1 MESKKKNTVKRRIF
15 WSNTWMVCVTLLLFF
30 LINFGVVK
38 LYGEYMER
46 EVRAAVENWMD
57 SDRIEELIADWT
69 IRKNVFFL
77 LFALDGI
84 LCITVLLLV
93 SQLFTKNLTAYLMQ
107 PLDALADGA
116 RRIRDQDL
124 AMDITYTGSA
134 EFETVCDA
142 FNEMQHHLLAEQ
154 EKNENYEKARTDMI
168 AGISH
173 DLRTPLTAVQGMIKG
188 ILDGVA
194 STPEQQ
200 QRFLQASYQRCG
212 DMAVLL
218 NQLFYFSSLQTGN
231 MKFSMQPLDVAS
243 YIKHYVRAK
252 QELLKEG
259 EEVLT
264 ADTDGIT
271 EKILV
276 DPELLFRILDNLL
289 ENSRKY
295 AETTPLEIN
304 ITLTK
309 AEDQLQICFADHG
322 VGVPEEKLP
331 FLFDEFYRG
340 DESRN
345 EKKGNGLGL
354 YIVKYLTE
362 GMGGYVYAKSE
373 NGFAVFL
380 TFPVISEEE
389 EHARQTENSDCGR

>member
-30 LINFGVVK
+30 IINFGVMK

-46 EVRAAVENWMD
+46 EIRATVQQWIGED
-57 SDRIEELIADWT
+57 QLEELLADWT
-69 IRKNVFFL
+69 IRKNGFFL
-77 LFALDGI
+77 LFAMDGI

-173 DLRTPLTAVQGMIKG
+173 DLRTPLTAIQGMIKG

-194 STPEQQ
+194 ATPEQQ
-200 QRFLQASYQRCG
+200 QSFLQASYQRCG

-276 DPELLFRILDNLL
+276 DPELLFRILDNLM

-295 AETTPLEIN
+295 AQTMPLEMS
-304 ITLTK
+304 ITVTK
-309 AEDQLQICFADHG
+309 TGEEIQICFADHG
-322 VGVPEEKLP
+322 AGVPEEKLP

-362 GMGGYVYAKSE
+362 GMQGQVFAKSE

>member
-1 MESKKKNTVKRRIF
+1 MDNKKKNTVKRKIF

-38 LYGEYMER
+38 FYGEYMER
-46 EVRAAVENWMD
+46 EVRAAVESWMD

-116 RRIRDQDL
+116 RRIRDRDL
-124 AMDITYTGSA
+124 AMDITYTGST
-134 EFETVCDA
+134 EFENVCDA

-173 DLRTPLTAVQGMIKG
+173 DLRTPLTAIQGMIKG

-200 QRFLQASYQRCG
+200 QHFLQASYQRCG

-231 MKFSMQPLDVAS
+231 MKFSMQPLDAAS

-252 QELLKEG
+252 QELLKEE

-271 EKILV
+271 EKIMV

-295 AETTPLEIN
+295 AGTIPLEMG
-304 ITLTK
+304 ITVTK
-309 AEDQLQICFADHG
+309 TGEEIQICFADHG
-322 VGVPEEKLP
+322 AGVPEEKLP

-362 GMGGYVYAKSE
+362 GMGGYVSAKSE

>member
-1 MESKKKNTVKRRIF
+1 MDNKKKNTVKRKIF

-38 LYGEYMER
+38 FYGEYMER
-46 EVRAAVENWMD
+46 EVRAAVESWMD

-116 RRIRDQDL
+116 RRIRDRDL
-124 AMDITYTGSA
+124 AMDITYTGST
-134 EFETVCDA
+134 EFENVCDA

-173 DLRTPLTAVQGMIKG
+173 DLRTPLTAIQGMIKG

-200 QRFLQASYQRCG
+200 QHFLQASYQRCG

-231 MKFSMQPLDVAS
+231 MKFSMQPLDAAS

-252 QELLKEG
+252 QELLKEE

-271 EKILV
+271 EKIMV

-295 AETTPLEIN
+295 AGTTPLEMG
-304 ITLTK
+304 ITVTK
-309 AEDQLQICFADHG
+309 TGEEIQICFADHG
-322 VGVPEEKLP
+322 AGVPEEKLP

-362 GMGGYVYAKSE
+362 GMGGYVSAKSE

>member
-1 MESKKKNTVKRRIF
+1 MDNKKKNTVKRKIF

-38 LYGEYMER
+38 FYGEYMER
-46 EVRAAVENWMD
+46 EVRAAVESWMD

-116 RRIRDQDL
+116 RRIRDRDL
-124 AMDITYTGSA
+124 AMDITYTGST
-134 EFETVCDA
+134 EFENVCDA

-173 DLRTPLTAVQGMIKG
+173 DLRTPLTAIQGMIKG

-200 QRFLQASYQRCG
+200 QHFLQASYQRCG

-231 MKFSMQPLDVAS
+231 MKFSMQPLDAAS

-252 QELLKEG
+252 QELLKEE

-271 EKILV
+271 EKIMV

-295 AETTPLEIN
+295 AGTTPLEMG
-304 ITLTK
+304 ITVTK
-309 AEDQLQICFADHG
+309 TGEEIQICFADHG

-362 GMGGYVYAKSE
+362 GMGGYVSAKSE

>member
-1 MESKKKNTVKRRIF
+1 MDNKKKNTVKRKIF

-38 LYGEYMER
+38 FYGEYMER
-46 EVRAAVENWMD
+46 EVRAAVESWMD

-116 RRIRDQDL
+116 RRIRDRDL
-124 AMDITYTGSA
+124 AMDITYTGST
-134 EFETVCDA
+134 EFENVCDA

-173 DLRTPLTAVQGMIKG
+173 DLRTPLTAIQGMIKG

-200 QRFLQASYQRCG
+200 QHFLQASYQRCG

-231 MKFSMQPLDVAS
+231 MKFSMQPLDAAS

-252 QELLKEG
+252 QELLKEE

-271 EKILV
+271 EKIMV
-276 DPELLFRILDNLL
+276 DSELLFRILDNLL

-295 AETTPLEIN
+295 AGTTPLEMG
-304 ITLTK
+304 ITVTK
-309 AEDQLQICFADHG
+309 TGEEIQICFADHG
-322 VGVPEEKLP
+322 AGVPEEKLP

-362 GMGGYVYAKSE
+362 GMGGYVSAKSE

>member
-1 MESKKKNTVKRRIF
+1 MDNKKKNTVKRRIF

-30 LINFGVVK
+30 IINFGVVK

-57 SDRIEELIADWT
+57 ADRIEELIADWT
-69 IRKNVFFL
+69 IRKNMFFL
-77 LFALDGI
+77 LFVLDGI
-84 LCITVLLLV
+84 LCITVLVLV

-107 PLDALADGA
+107 PLDALTDGA
-116 RRIRDQDL
+116 RRIRDRDL

-134 EFETVCDA
+134 EFENVCDA

-194 STPEQQ
+194 SSPEQQ
-200 QRFLQASYQRCG
+200 QRFLQVSYQRCG

-231 MKFSMQPLDVAS
+231 MKFSMQPLDAAS

-259 EEVLT
+259 EEILT

-276 DPELLFRILDNLL
+276 DPELLFRILDNLM

-295 AETTPLEIN
+295 AQTTPLEMG
-304 ITLTK
+304 ITVTK
-309 AEDQLQICFADHG
+309 TGEEIQICFADHG
-322 VGVPEEKLP
+322 AGVPEEKLP

-362 GMGGYVYAKSE
+362 GMGGYVSAKSE